1 MWRDERTRRRRN
13 ERRRNNQPARL
24 CHFDGKL
31 AQLCVMGEVGGGKK
45 AFIIARAQAKPHG
58 EMESVIVAGVDLNQ
72 NDGASERKSRK
83 SAMWSSRAAI
93 LNEIKE
99 KCQGISPSTSL
110 GCKED
115 ARTKPCYSPINW
127 L

>member
-1 MWRDERTRRRRN
+1 
-13 ERRRNNQPARL
+13 
-24 CHFDGKL
+24 
-31 AQLCVMGEVGGGKK
+31 MGEVGGGKK
-45 AFIIARAQAKPHG
+45 AFIIARAQAELPG

-99 KCQGISPSTSL
+99 KCQGISPSTSF

-115 ARTKPCYSPINW
+115 AHTKPCYSPINW